1 MYDDDLTAFQ
11 SSQLEFLK
19 QQVDRFQEERW
30 REGNPNA
37 TNDLFAAREELTKFV
52 TDLRKGGKKI

>member
-11 SSQLEFLK
+11 SSQLTFLK

-30 REGNPNA
+30 KHDNPNA
-37 TNDLFAAREELTKFV
+37 QNDLFAAREELTQFV
-52 TDLRKGGKKI
+52 KNLRAGGKRI